1 MEIIKYE
8 KVKFSKKEY
17 EAFEMVEKCLDGL
30 LREAHHPKLCSLVS
44 SILDNLYELDFDFIE
59 ANTAEE
65 EVEEPTEEEYC
76 WEKEYCEDEEVIEE
90 VEEPTEEHCWD
101 ERHIPSQFELNP

>member
-1 MEIIKYE
+1 MEIIKIE

-17 EAFEMVEKCLDGL
+17 EAFEMVERCLDGL
-30 LREAHHPKLCSLVS
+30 LREAQHPKLCSLAT

-65 EVEEPTEEEYC
+65 EVEEPTKEEE
-76 WEKEYCEDEEVIEE
+76 ELTEEE
-90 VEEPTEEHCWD
+90 EEHCWD

>member
-17 EAFEMVEKCLDGL
+17 EAFEMVERCLDGL
-30 LREAHHPKLCSLVS
+30 LREAHHPKLCSLTS

-59 ANTAEE
+59 ADTAEE
-65 EVEEPTEEEYC
+65 EVEEPTKEEGEPT
-76 WEKEYCEDEEVIEE
+76 EEEVI
-90 VEEPTEEHCWD
+90 EEHCWD